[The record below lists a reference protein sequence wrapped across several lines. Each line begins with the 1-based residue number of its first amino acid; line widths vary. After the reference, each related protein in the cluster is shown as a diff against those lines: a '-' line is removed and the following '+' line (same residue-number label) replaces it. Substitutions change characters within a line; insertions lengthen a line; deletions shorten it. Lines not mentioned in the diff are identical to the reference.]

1 MYFRCST
8 VTEEGVFAYANIDE
22 EARKNKKKKKI
33 EKEEKRQ
40 GKEYFKT
47 THLLQSALL
56 KASFYKL
63 HLVTVVAVTEGFTL
77 L

>member
-8 VTEEGVFAYANIDE
+8 VTKEGVFAYANIDE
-22 EARKNKKKKKI
+22 EARKNKKKKI

>member
-22 EARKNKKKKKI
+22 EARKNKKKKI

>member
-1 MYFRCST
+1 M
-8 VTEEGVFAYANIDE
+8 FAYANIDE
-22 EARKNKKKKKI
+22 EARKNKKKKI

>member
-1 MYFRCST
+1 MF
-8 VTEEGVFAYANIDE
+8 VFANIDE

-33 EKEEKRQ
+33 EKEEKRR

>member
-1 MYFRCST
+1 MQTST
-8 VTEEGVFAYANIDE
+8 RRQGKT
-22 EARKNKKKKKI
+22 KKKKEI
-33 EKEEKRQ
+33 EKEEKRR

>member
-63 HLVTVVAVTEGFTL
+63 HLVTVVVVTEGFTL